1 MITSWKDPTT
11 IRRRGPSRGFPLRRL
26 RRAAR
31 LHPLVLCRRPRPH
44 LAVRAAMAGIAA
56 AAPSLLAAPRADRRH
71 LRRLRP
77 MRLLLRPALV
87 AAGVLTEAIPNSL
100 EIVERKTA
108 PQIGAVF
115 LLKEVSFFN
124 RSPGETDRIV
134 NYVNVIPA

>member
-1 MITSWKDPTT
+1 
-11 IRRRGPSRGFPLRRL
+11 
-26 RRAAR
+26 
-31 LHPLVLCRRPRPH
+31 
-44 LAVRAAMAGIAA
+44 
-56 AAPSLLAAPRADRRH
+56 
-71 LRRLRP
+71 